1 MKIAFLSDIH
11 GNMPAL
17 QTCLKAVAEHGCDK
31 IYCLG
36 DTFGYFQDGQ
46 GCYEQLSRLG
56 TEFLAGNHEA
66 MLLGKLQIGN
76 RRDDVYQLSAEG
88 ACLSLEARNA
98 LGRLLPYKLVTLVT
112 GKRLLL
118 VHGSPWDPLQGYV
131 YPDTDLR
138 DYGSL
143 PYDYIFMG
151 HTHRPF
157 IRREAET
164 YIVNTGS
171 CGLPRDIG
179 NMASFAVYDC
189 TLDRVEL
196 VRPRLDIGAIEKK
209 YPTAHPSVLRCLRRR
224 SP

>member
-1 MKIAFLSDIH
+1 MKIAFLSDVH

-17 QTCLKAVAEHGCDK
+17 RTCLDAVAKRGCNK

-36 DTFGYFQDGQ
+36 DIFGYFQDGQ
-46 GCYEQLSRLG
+46 ECYETLSKLG

-66 MLLGKLQIGN
+66 MLLGRLQIDN
-76 RRDDVYQLSAEG
+76 HRDDVYQISAERTN
-88 ACLSLEARNA
+88 LSLEVRNA
-98 LGRLLPYKLVTLVT
+98 LSKLLPYKSVTLAT

-138 DYGSL
+138 DFGSL
-143 PYDYIFMG
+143 SYDYIFMG

-164 YIVNTGS
+164 CIVNTGS

-179 NMASFAVYDC
+179 NLASFAVYDC
-189 TLDRVEL
+189 AVDRVEL
-196 VRPRLDIGAIEKK
+196 IRPRLDIGAIQTK
-209 YPTAHPSVLRCLRRR
+209 YPAAHPSVLRCLRR
-224 SP
+224 